1 MSLTRLGW
9 TVALT
14 SVVLVGVAYLLGYPR
29 VAVLGVGGL
38 TALVVGTA
46 AVARRPRV
54 TLSREIFP
62 TRVPRGEP
70 AVGMLRITNTSRVAG
85 LRIEAWERFGAQEIA
100 VPVPYLR
107 AGASREIGYPLPTA
121 RRGVIEVGPLRWERA
136 DVLGLV
142 RWQDAVAGR
151 QLLFVHPRVHEF
163 ALGAALRAQRWDSAV
178 SDAAPNGTI
187 TFHHLR
193 EYVPGDD
200 LRYIHWRS
208 SARLDTLL
216 VRQNIDVALPRTTML
231 LVTDEAAYPDPAAF
245 EEAVEVAAS
254 TLLAAAGQRLPAR
267 LVTSAGHMLVGSGGH
282 DDARMFLDF
291 LAGAALSGPASAAGG
306 SALGSAVASLERSEG
321 GGVLVVAAG
330 ALDGTG
336 LAMLRRL
343 SARYDQT
350 VVALI
355 GAVAGTDGSGGDAA
369 DLAVPVL
376 AVRTAKQFCTRWP
389 ELARR

>member
-1 MSLTRLGW
+1 MNLTRPGW
-9 TVALT
+9 TVAMT
-14 SVVLVGVAYLLGYPR
+14 SVALVGAAYLLGYPR
-29 VAVLGVGGL
+29 IAALGVGGL
-38 TALVVGTA
+38 AALVVGTV

-54 TLSREIFP
+54 TMSREIFP

-70 AVGMLRITNTSRVAG
+70 AVGMLRITNASRMTG

-107 AGASREIGYPLPTA
+107 AAASREIGYPLPTA

-151 QLLFVHPRVHEF
+151 QLLYVHPRAYPF
-163 ALGAALRAQRWDSAV
+163 PLGAALRAQRWDSAV

-200 LRYIHWRS
+200 LRFIHWRS
-208 SARLDTLL
+208 SARMDTLM

-231 LVTDEAAYPDPAAF
+231 LVTDEAAYPDPGAF

-267 LVTSAGHMLVGSGGH
+267 LVTSTGQVLVGSGGH
-282 DDARMFLDF
+282 DDGRMFLDF
-291 LAGAALSGPASAAGG
+291 LAGVALSGPASAPGDTT
-306 SALGSAVASLERSEG
+306 LGRAVASLERSEG
-321 GGVLVVAAG
+321 GGVLVAAAG
-330 ALDGTG
+330 ALDDTE

-350 VVALI
+350 VVALLGDAA
-355 GAVAGTDGSGGDAA
+355 GADGSGRNAA

-376 AVRTAKQFCTRWP
+376 AVATAQQFCARWSD
-389 ELARR
+389 LAQ

>member
-1 MSLTRLGW
+1 M
-9 TVALT
+9 
-14 SVVLVGVAYLLGYPR
+14 
-29 VAVLGVGGL
+29 
-38 TALVVGTA
+38 GTA
-46 AVARRPRV
+46 AVARRPRA

-70 AVGMLRITNTSRVAG
+70 AVGMLRITNASRVAG
-85 LRIEAWERFGAQEIA
+85 LRIEAWERFGTEEIA

-151 QLLFVHPRVHEF
+151 QLLFVHPRTYPF
-163 ALGAALRAQRWDSAV
+163 PLGAALRAQRWDSAV

-200 LRYIHWRS
+200 LRFIHWRS
-208 SARLDTLL
+208 SARLDTLM

-254 TLLAAAGQRLPAR
+254 TLLAAAGERLPAR
-267 LVTSAGHMLVGSGGH
+267 LVTSAGQVLVGSGGH

-291 LAGAALSGPASAAGG
+291 LAGVALSAPAAG
-306 SALGSAVASLERSEG
+306 ATVLGGAAASLERSEG
-321 GGVLVVAAG
+321 GGVLVAAAG

-350 VVALI
+350 VVALL
-355 GAVAGTDGSGGDAA
+355 GAVAGADGSGRGVA

-376 AVRTAKQFCTRWP
+376 AVATAKQFCARWS